1 MYPIFVHVHKF
12 TLFKLKESSNS
23 TCCKTKQHLELGNT
37 FDYNIKFQAHPNG
50 RIQIEANSFPSW
62 NWNLQSNSI
71 PSSILCSKTQCYNI
85 FPNSATFYELGK
97 VTTRM

>member
-12 TLFKLKESSNS
+12 TLFKLNESSNS
-23 TCCKTKQHLELGNT
+23 TCCTSKQHLELGNT
-37 FDYNIKFQAHPNG
+37 NDSNIKFQAHING
-50 RIQIEANSFPSW
+50 RTQIERQFI
-62 NWNLQSNSI
+62 SI
-71 PSSILCSKTQCYNI
+71 LKLESSIQFNSKLNSLQQNSI